1 MSLFTIFPLCVAS
14 LGPVY
19 LLLPLP
25 PNVTRLIMEMSALL
39 FSCNFFSHAVAW
51 FYGLIWFSL
60 ICSSL
65 WKFESDLLINSYSLC
80 SWYELLC
87 WNAIMKFFFFLNQRS
102 KKHTSSYLVLA
113 RNTEC
118 RWSVCPRC
126 PYSVLHVMFWHLSN
140 RLITSIS
147 LGKSDIPHV
156 PHFISWLSLGW
167 LLLMMCYFCVLTL
180 PDSDLMAWKSGV
192 YLVRPVSTQ
201 NFNFDARTILT
212 GWISPPALC
221 SFCRSVDC
229 SQCSMCNM
237 PHF

>member
-1 MSLFTIFPLCVAS
+1 MLHYENLSLTFLSILTVFVP
-14 LGPVY
+14 G
-19 LLLPLP
+19 
-25 PNVTRLIMEMSALL
+25 T
-39 FSCNFFSHAVAW
+39 SCFA
-51 FYGLIWFSL
+51 GMP
-60 ICSSL
+60 
-65 WKFESDLLINSYSLC
+65 
-80 SWYELLC
+80 SWS
-87 WNAIMKFFFFLNQRS
+87 FFFFLNQRS
-102 KKHTSSYLVLA
+102 KKPTSSYLVLA

-147 LGKSDIPHV
+147 LGKSDI

-212 GWISPPALC
+212 GWISPPLPYVPFVALWT
-221 SFCRSVDC
+221 VHNV
-229 SQCSMCNM
+229 QCAICLIFRIFLFIIVIIDYFRNTCVSII
-237 PHF
+237 F